1 MFHTNHYFLIE
12 FFQGKLHIPYI
23 FVRNIDGQT
32 KPMVSQ
38 LVKLSSR
45 QQHMKLQMN
54 MTQSSSASSRTS
66 PQRTTLLADCFGQ
79 EARPSATKH
88 GGSTFLVPLH
98 HHRGFRRNARRKK
111 SDMARVV
118 VEGMPETTAGGG
130 GMLNRRK
137 SKARR
142 RKRKEL
148 FAIQMCFAG
157 VMLGLVVGLKSV
169 AQKAVSNSKNPI
181 ALSQGIRIEVSDLY

>member
-1 MFHTNHYFLIE
+1 QQQAAAHEASDEHDTELQRFFKNITSENHTSSGLLWPGSPPLCH
-12 FFQGKLHIPYI
+12 
-23 FVRNIDGQT
+23 QT
-32 KPMVSQ
+32 
-38 LVKLSSR
+38 R
-45 QQHMKLQMN
+45 W
-54 MTQSSSASSRTS
+54 
-66 PQRTTLLADCFGQ
+66 
-79 EARPSATKH
+79 KH
-88 GGSTFLVPLH
+88 CGETFLVPLH

-118 VEGMPETTAGGG
+118 VEGMQETTAGGG

-169 AQKAVSNSKNPI
+169 AQKAEIHSYSKQRQLMGWI
-181 ALSQGIRIEVSDLY
+181 